1 MIEYWKKEK
10 ERPVLEGTL
19 QQAEAEVQT
28 ARRKAALGMLSQP
41 ELLEA
46 EAAVCT
52 AQAAEASGKTKQE
65 ELRRQLI
72 VMTGW
77 QYDDMPRLGEI
88 PIPEEA
94 LPVKN
99 RPGVRPNTGISCEF
113 QSGSRPPQTGK
124 YRFRYRKGCA

>member
-1 MIEYWKKEK
+1 MSIRLQAEQARDQADMENEDGRVKTGVRQAGGSLIQKAQGLMIEYWKKEK

-52 AQAAEASGKTKQE
+52 AQAAEAQGRLS
-65 ELRRQLI
+65 RR
-72 VMTGW
+72 
-77 QYDDMPRLGEI
+77 
-88 PIPEEA
+88 
-94 LPVKN
+94 
-99 RPGVRPNTGISCEF
+99 SCAA
-113 QSGSRPPQTGK
+113 S
-124 YRFRYRKGCA
+124 